1 MRNNFKEIISKNT
14 NQVQTKSLTNLSKKN
29 LLKAFKP
36 QKYNLPKDILPFD
49 IYEKM
54 YDYIKKDFPSIPKKI
69 ELKKSEII
77 IRKDLIIQ
85 MKNFI
90 NNYKLNPNSFY
101 FSVYFMDKLLEK
113 KINLNLEKIA
123 IGSLLLSVK
132 FNDIDGKIPR
142 SSLFQKILISSEK
155 ISSKELNDIE
165 IECLKNLDYFLSEP
179 QPLYFLNIFLLN
191 GIIFNNDFNLD
202 SCDEKRKMFFCN
214 IYQKTIEIYEEIIM
228 ISPDYFQYNP
238 IYLSCACIALAR
250 ESCNLKPW
258 NLIFENIFHIYF
270 EDFINELNFIKQKHK
285 DINEELKKKKMIE
298 SEKEKK
304 KDIEILK
311 TSKEKIPKDKL
322 TYNSYTSELEHK
334 RLSTM
339 VNNLNYNNILIK
351 ANQRYDSFNNYSYIY
366 KPLSFDIHS
375 EQQRSQIM
383 KRKSNEIELNLSDN
397 STEASAN
404 YTARSDIYNN
414 TNKLFYTYKKMSES
428 NKKIKNIIT
437 FNNYYKMKLN
447 SDNKLIEKKKF
458 YNDDVNYNSV
468 RLSQINDSRRN
479 LFINKSKTNYVK
491 MASTSY
497 CKNNSSKKNNYLN
510 ESYSSKNYIPQTSSF
525 NSEEKNYKKYG
536 MNTISSFHIKDPY
549 KTLKTS
555 SNQNFIPFTSK
566 RIIGNIEYNFKI

>member
-1 MRNNFKEIISKNT
+1 
-14 NQVQTKSLTNLSKKN
+14 
-29 LLKAFKP
+29 
-36 QKYNLPKDILPFD
+36 
-49 IYEKM
+49 
-54 YDYIKKDFPSIPKKI
+54 
-69 ELKKSEII
+69 
-77 IRKDLIIQ
+77 
-85 MKNFI
+85 
-90 NNYKLNPNSFY
+90 
-101 FSVYFMDKLLEK
+101 
-113 KINLNLEKIA
+113 
-123 IGSLLLSVK
+123 
-132 FNDIDGKIPR
+132 
-142 SSLFQKILISSEK
+142 
-155 ISSKELNDIE
+155 
-165 IECLKNLDYFLSEP
+165 
-179 QPLYFLNIFLLN
+179 
-191 GIIFNNDFNLD
+191 
-202 SCDEKRKMFFCN
+202 
-214 IYQKTIEIYEEIIM
+214 
-228 ISPDYFQYNP
+228 
-238 IYLSCACIALAR
+238 
-250 ESCNLKPW
+250 
-258 NLIFENIFHIYF
+258 
-270 EDFINELNFIKQKHK
+270 
-285 DINEELKKKKMIE
+285 
-298 SEKEKK
+298 
-304 KDIEILK
+304 
-311 TSKEKIPKDKL
+311 
-322 TYNSYTSELEHK
+322 
-334 RLSTM
+334 
-339 VNNLNYNNILIK
+339 
-351 ANQRYDSFNNYSYIY
+351 
-366 KPLSFDIHS
+366 
-375 EQQRSQIM
+375 M

-447 SDNKLIEKKKF
+447 SDNKLIDKKKF

>member
-1 MRNNFKEIISKNT
+1 
-14 NQVQTKSLTNLSKKN
+14 
-29 LLKAFKP
+29 
-36 QKYNLPKDILPFD
+36 
-49 IYEKM
+49 
-54 YDYIKKDFPSIPKKI
+54 
-69 ELKKSEII
+69 
-77 IRKDLIIQ
+77 

-142 SSLFQKILISSEK
+142 SSLFKKILISTEK

-165 IECLKNLDYFLSEP
+165 IECLKNLNYYLSEP

-202 SCDEKRKMFFCN
+202 SCDENRKMFFCN
-214 IYQKTIEIYEEIIM
+214 VYQKTIEIYEEIIM

-250 ESCNLKPW
+250 ESRKLTPW
-258 NLIFENIFHIYF
+258 NVIFENIFHIYF
-270 EDFINELNFIKQKHK
+270 EDFRKELNFIKQKHK
-285 DINEELKKKKMIE
+285 EYINEELKKKKMIE

-311 TSKEKIPKDKL
+311 SSKETIPKDKL
-322 TYNSYTSELEHK
+322 TYNSYTSESEHK

-339 VNNLNYNNILIK
+339 VNSNNLLIK
-351 ANQRYDSFNNYSYIY
+351 ANQRYDSFSNYSYIY

-414 TNKLFYTYKKMSES
+414 SNKLFYTYKKMSES
-428 NKKIKNIIT
+428 NKKIN
-437 FNNYYKMKLN
+437 NNYYKMKLN

-468 RLSQINDSRRN
+468 RLSQIND
-479 LFINKSKTNYVK
+479 
-491 MASTSY
+491 
-497 CKNNSSKKNNYLN
+497 
-510 ESYSSKNYIPQTSSF
+510 
-525 NSEEKNYKKYG
+525 
-536 MNTISSFHIKDPY
+536 
-549 KTLKTS
+549 
-555 SNQNFIPFTSK
+555 
-566 RIIGNIEYNFKI
+566 